1 MVQRLGATSLRV
13 LVAGGGIAGQ
23 ALAYWLVK
31 GGHRVTVMERFPAL
45 RATGAQVDLRGQGIE
60 AVRRMGLIDTVRSK
74 LVDEAGVAF
83 VDVRGKPRAT
93 IMANTSGQ
101 G

>member
-31 GGHRVTVMERFPAL
+31 GGHRVTVMERFP
-45 RATGAQVDLRGQGIE
+45 
-60 AVRRMGLIDTVRSK
+60 
-74 LVDEAGVAF
+74 
-83 VDVRGKPRAT
+83 
-93 IMANTSGQ
+93 
-101 G
+101 